1 MEEPTPGIRMERL
14 MQPLPDQTV
23 VLNTAA
29 QSGSYTVTVTDGAA
43 PNCTSAQ
50 SLAQVVTIQTPPATP
65 TLSTSGNL
73 VCAGTNVTLTSS
85 AAPNGG
91 TYTWYKNGTIDATLT
106 AQTVVLNTAAQS
118 GSYTVT
124 VTDGAAPNCTSAQSL
139 AQVVTIQTPPAT
151 PTLSTSGNL
160 VCAGTNVTLTS
171 SAAPNGGTYTWYKNG
186 TIDAT
191 LTRPSIVLN
200 TAAQSGSYTVTV
212 TDGAAPNCT
221 SAQSLAQVVT
231 IQTPPATPTLSTS
244 GNLVCAGTNVTLT
257 SSVAPNGGTYTWY
270 KNGTLDGTLT
280 TQSVV
285 LNTAAQ
291 SGSYT
296 VTVTDGAAPN
306 CTSAQSLAQVVT
318 IQTPPATPTLST
330 SGNLVCAGTNVTLT
344 SSAAPNGGTYTWYKN
359 GTIDATLTTQ
369 SVVLNTAAQSG
380 SYTVT
385 VTDGAAPNCTS
396 AQSLAQVVTIQTPP
410 ATPTLST
417 SGNLVCAG
425 TNVTLTSSVAPNGGT
440 YTWYKNGTIDG
451 TLTTQS
457 VVLNTAA
464 QSGSYTVTVTDGAAP
479 NCTSAQSLAQVV
491 TIQTPPATP
500 TLSTSGN
507 LVCAGTNVTLTSS
520 IAPNGGTYTWYKNG
534 TLDGTLTTQSVVLNT
549 AAQSGSYTV
558 TVTDGAAP
566 NCTSAQSL
574 AQVVTIQTPP
584 ATPTLSTSGNL
595 VCAGTNVTLT
605 SSAAP
610 NGGTYTWYKN
620 GTLDGTLITQSV
632 VLNTAA
638 QSGSYTVTVTDGAAP
653 NCTSAQSLAQ
663 VVTIQTPPATPTL
676 STSGNLVCAGTNV
689 TLTSSAAPNGGTYTW
704 YKNGTIDG
712 TLTAPSCSAQHCCP
726 KWKLYRNSHRWR
738 CSELYE
744 CTKPC
749 PSSNDSNTTGYT
761 NTFDIRQPCLRRHE
775 CHVDFKCCS
784 QWRNLHLV

>member
-1 MEEPTPGIRMERL
+1 MLNTAAQSGSYTVTVTDGAAPNCTSAQSLAQVVTIQTPPATPTLSTSGNLVCVGTNVTLTSSVAPNGGTYTWYKNGTIDATL
-14 MQPLPDQTV
+14 TTQSII
-23 VLNTAA
+23 LNTAA

-106 AQTVVLNTAAQS
+106 TQSIILSAAAQS

-151 PTLSTSGNL
+151 PTLSTSGNS
-160 VCAGTNVTLTS
+160 VCV
-171 SAAPNGGTYTWYKNG
+171 
-186 TIDAT
+186 
-191 LTRPSIVLN
+191 
-200 TAAQSGSYTVTV
+200 
-212 TDGAAPNCT
+212 
-221 SAQSLAQVVT
+221 
-231 IQTPPATPTLSTS
+231 
-244 GNLVCAGTNVTLT
+244 
-257 SSVAPNGGTYTWY
+257 
-270 KNGTLDGTLT
+270 
-280 TQSVV
+280 
-285 LNTAAQ
+285 
-291 SGSYT
+291 
-296 VTVTDGAAPN
+296 
-306 CTSAQSLAQVVT
+306 
-318 IQTPPATPTLST
+318 
-330 SGNLVCAGTNVTLT
+330 GTNVTLT

-417 SGNLVCAG
+417 SGNLVC
-425 TNVTLTSSVAPNGGT
+425 V
-440 YTWYKNGTIDG
+440 
-451 TLTTQS
+451 
-457 VVLNTAA
+457 
-464 QSGSYTVTVTDGAAP
+464 
-479 NCTSAQSLAQVV
+479 
-491 TIQTPPATP
+491 
-500 TLSTSGN
+500 
-507 LVCAGTNVTLTSS
+507 
-520 IAPNGGTYTWYKNG
+520 
-534 TLDGTLTTQSVVLNT
+534 
-549 AAQSGSYTV
+549 
-558 TVTDGAAP
+558 
-566 NCTSAQSL
+566 
-574 AQVVTIQTPP
+574 
-584 ATPTLSTSGNL
+584 
-595 VCAGTNVTLT
+595 GTNVTLT

-620 GTLDGTLITQSV
+620 GTIDATLTTQSIV
-632 VLNTAA
+632 FSTAA

-704 YKNGTIDG
+704 YKNGTIDATLTTQSIVLSAAAQSGSYTVTVTDGAAPNCTSAQSLAQVVTIQTPPTTPTLSTSGNLVCAGTNVTLTSSAAPNGGTYTWRKNG
-712 TLTAPSCSAQHCCP
+712 TLDATLTTQSVVIEHCCP
-726 KWKLYRNSHRWR
+726 KWKLHRN
-738 CSELYE
+738 
-744 CTKPC
+744 
-749 PSSNDSNTTGYT
+749 GY
-761 NTFDIRQPCLRRHE
+761 
-775 CHVDFKCCS
+775 
-784 QWRNLHLV
+784 